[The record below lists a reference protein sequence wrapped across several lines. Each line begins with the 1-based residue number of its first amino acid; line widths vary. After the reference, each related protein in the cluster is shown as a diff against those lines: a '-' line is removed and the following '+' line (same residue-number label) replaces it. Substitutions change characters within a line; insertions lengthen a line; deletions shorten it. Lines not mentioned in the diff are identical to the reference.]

1 MGSILS
7 FDSICGVNIGKQDD
21 DELHDI
27 KNNIQ
32 IHKDSIQELTHTVK
46 HIQDKILINTQN
58 QSDLSLQI
66 KLLDS
71 KIDNVLM
78 IISSNRITR

>member
-1 MGSILS
+1 MGNL
-7 FDSICGVNIGKQDD
+7 FAVESICGFNFDKNRDD

-27 KNNIQ
+27 KSNLEL
-32 IHKDSIQELTHTVK
+32 HK
-46 HIQDKILINTQN
+46 DKILELSNSVSHIQNKITINTQN

-78 IISSNRITR
+78 IISSNRR